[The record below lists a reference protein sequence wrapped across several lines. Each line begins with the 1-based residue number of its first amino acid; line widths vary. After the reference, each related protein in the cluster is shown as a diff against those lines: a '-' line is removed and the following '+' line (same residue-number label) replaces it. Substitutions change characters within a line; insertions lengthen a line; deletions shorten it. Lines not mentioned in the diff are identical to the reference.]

1 MVYAAVGSQYDCIAT
16 DGTNSPASYGFRNLP
31 NGWAGLRRW
40 LEFAAFSVKSR
51 GMTTGGDGIF
61 RWRRGGRLWP
71 ALALAGILFS
81 LSAFPAKAQLF
92 SDRPPPVPPAAV
104 PDPGSAVSLA
114 PPSGPG
120 AGPPPSLPPALTQP
134 SIATVPPPIP
144 PGGAPAQAVLALSAR
159 YGKDLPPINGGL
171 VWRIFSDRPDDTGTF
186 KMIREDRSATPNV
199 VLPPGN
205 YVVHVALGLVSAV
218 RTVTLKAETD
228 REAFVLPAGGLRI
241 EGRVGT
247 SKIPQNQISFAIYK
261 GSQFEGGDR
270 ASLVPNVAAG
280 DVVLLPE
287 GTYYIISN
295 YGDANSVVRSDIRV
309 QAGKLTD
316 VAVTHRAAVITLKLV
331 SDKGGEALANTA
343 WSVIT
348 PGGDVIKESIG
359 AFPRVVLSEGE
370 YRAIAKNEG
379 KVYERPFNVVNGVDG
394 DVEVLAR

>member
-1 MVYAAVGSQYDCIAT
+1 MTHG
-16 DGTNSPASYGFRNLP
+16 G
-31 NGWAGLRRW
+31 AGIGR
-40 LEFAAFSVKSR
+40 V
-51 GMTTGGDGIF
+51 
-61 RWRRGGRLWP
+61 RRGGRLWS
-71 ALALAGILFS
+71 ALALVL
-81 LSAFPAKAQLF
+81 LSAFSTPAFAQMF
-92 SDRPPPVPPAAV
+92 TDRPPPVPPNAV
-104 PDPGSAVSLA
+104 PDPGAAVNLA
-114 PPSGPG
+114 PPSGPTS
-120 AGPPPSLPPALTQP
+120 APPTGSLPPALTTQP
-134 SIATVPPPIP
+134 SMVAVPPVNAPQGAAA
-144 PGGAPAQAVLALSAR
+144 PGQAVLSLSAR
-159 YGKDLPPINGGL
+159 YGKDLGNINGGL
-171 VWRIFSDRPDDTGTF
+171 VWRIFADRPDENGTF
-186 KMIREDRSATPNV
+186 KMISEDRNATPNL
-199 VLPPGN
+199 VLQPGN
-205 YVVHVALGLVSAV
+205 YVVHVSLGLVSAV
-218 RTVTLKAETD
+218 RAVTLKAETD
-228 REAFVLPAGGLRI
+228 RENFVLPAGGLRI

-309 QAGKLTD
+309 SAGKLTD

-348 PGGDVIKESIG
+348 PGGDVIKELIG
-359 AFPRVVLSEGE
+359 AFPKVVLSEGE

-394 DVEVLAR
+394 EVEVVAR

>member
-1 MVYAAVGSQYDCIAT
+1 M
-16 DGTNSPASYGFRNLP
+16 L
-31 NGWAGLRRW
+31 
-40 LEFAAFSVKSR
+40 
-51 GMTTGGDGIF
+51 
-61 RWRRGGRLWP
+61 
-71 ALALAGILFS
+71 S
-81 LSAFPAKAQLF
+81 L
-92 SDRPPPVPPAAV
+92 
-104 PDPGSAVSLA
+104 
-114 PPSGPG
+114 
-120 AGPPPSLPPALTQP
+120 T
-134 SIATVPPPIP
+134 
-144 PGGAPAQAVLALSAR
+144 AR
-159 YGKDLPPINGGL
+159 YGKDLPVITNGL
-171 VWRIFSDRPDDTGTF
+171 VWRVFADRPDETGTF
-186 KMIREDRSATPNV
+186 KLIREERGATPNI
-199 VLPPGN
+199 VLPPGG

-218 RTVTLKAETD
+218 RAVNLKSETD

-247 SKIPQNQISFAIYK
+247 SKIPPNQISFAIYK
-261 GSQFEGGDR
+261 GSQFDAAER

-280 DVVLLPE
+280 DVALLPE

-316 VAVTHRAAVITLKLV
+316 VIITHRAAVITLKLV

-379 KVYERPFNVVNGVDG
+379 KVFERPFNVVNGVDG
-394 DVEVLAR
+394 EVEVVAR

>member
-1 MVYAAVGSQYDCIAT
+1 MTSG
-16 DGTNSPASYGFRNLP
+16 G
-31 NGWAGLRRW
+31 NGIHRSRPGRR
-40 LEFAAFSVKSR
+40 LLA
-51 GMTTGGDGIF
+51 
-61 RWRRGGRLWP
+61 
-71 ALALAGILFS
+71 ALALAGVLHVAMA
-81 LSAFPAKAQLF
+81 LPASAQMFT
-92 SDRPPPVPPAAV
+92 DRPPPVPPGSV
-104 PDPGSAVSLA
+104 PDPGSAISLA
-114 PPSGPG
+114 PPSGP
-120 AGPPPSLPPALTQP
+120 ASIPSLPAPLTQP
-134 SIATVPPPIP
+134 SIATAVPPV
-144 PGGAPAQAVLALSAR
+144 APAPGASTSGQAVLSLTAR
-159 YGKDLPPINGGL
+159 YGKDLPVINSGL
-171 VWRIFSDRPDDTGTF
+171 VWRVFSDRPDETGTF
-186 KMIREDRSATPNV
+186 KLIREDRGATPNI
-199 VLPPGN
+199 VLPPGS
-205 YVVHVALGLVSAV
+205 YVVHVAFGLVSAV
-218 RTVTLKAETD
+218 RAVTLKSETD
-228 REAFVLPAGGLRI
+228 RESFLLPAGGLRI

-261 GSQFEGGDR
+261 GSQFEGGEH

-295 YGDANSVVRSDIRV
+295 YGDAASVANSVVRSDIRV

-316 VAVTHRAAVITLKLV
+316 VIITHRAAVITLKLV

-394 DVEVLAR
+394 EVEVVAR

>member
-1 MVYAAVGSQYDCIAT
+1 MISGGHSIVGNGRGGWPFPVLAYALVLVLVLAALLPV
-16 DGTNSPASYGFRNLP
+16 PAS
-31 NGWAGLRRW
+31 
-40 LEFAAFSVKSR
+40 
-51 GMTTGGDGIF
+51 
-61 RWRRGGRLWP
+61 
-71 ALALAGILFS
+71 
-81 LSAFPAKAQLF
+81 AQMF

-104 PDPGSAVSLA
+104 PDVQTAPALNLA
-114 PPSGPG
+114 PSSG
-120 AGPPPSLPPALTQP
+120 AGTVPPPLTQPTIVPP
-134 SIATVPPPIP
+134 SIATVPPATP
-144 PGGAPAQAVLALSAR
+144 PAAAPVPTQGVLSLTAR
-159 YGKDLPPINGGL
+159 YGKDLPVINGGL
-171 VWRIFSDRPDDTGTF
+171 VWRVFADKPDDTGTF
-186 KMIREDRSATPNV
+186 KLVREERGATPNI

-218 RTVTLKAETD
+218 RAVSLKSETD

-247 SKIPQNQISFAIYK
+247 SKIPPNQISFALYK
-261 GSQFEGGDR
+261 GSQFEGGAER
-270 ASLVPNVAAG
+270 SPMLPNVAAG
-280 DVVLLPE
+280 DVAMLPE

-316 VAVTHRAAVITLKLV
+316 VTVSHRAAVITLKLV
-331 SDKGGEALANTA
+331 GDRGGEALANTA

-379 KVYERPFNVVNGVDG
+379 KVFERPFNVVNGVDG
-394 DVEVLAR
+394 EVEVVAR